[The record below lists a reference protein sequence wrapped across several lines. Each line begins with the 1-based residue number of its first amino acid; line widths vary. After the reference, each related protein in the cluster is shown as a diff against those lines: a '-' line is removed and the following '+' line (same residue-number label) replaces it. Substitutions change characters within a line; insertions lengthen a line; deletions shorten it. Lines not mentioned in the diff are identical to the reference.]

1 MDKLVADVVKQN
13 AQLLNKPYL
22 DDFYNTIGKWNRGQV
37 TEFLR
42 SMGVEPITRVM
53 EILPCLYRK
62 NDIEKIT
69 IPTTISI
76 IGDNAFEGC
85 DELTSVDIPDN
96 ILTIF
101 DYAFADCMRLS
112 TVKFNPTSKCAF
124 IGHNAFAKTNLSKI
138 VVPGSVK
145 AIGPGAFYW
154 CSNLKE
160 AIFLEG
166 VEDFG
171 GTTFV
176 ECRNLSYVSLPRT
189 LKSFGLYTFQN
200 CKKLDKLYY
209 AGTKDEFASV
219 MKNFSSN
226 WAYQSA
232 LDKVICSDGV
242 LDLDDRLKITI

>member
-1 MDKLVADVVKQN
+1 MDQLVADVVKQN

-42 SMGVEPITRVM
+42 TVGVEPITRVT
-53 EILPCLYRK
+53 EILPCLYR
-62 NDIEKIT
+62 NNGIENIT
-69 IPTTISI
+69 IPTTVSV

-85 DELTSVDIPDN
+85 SELKSVNIPDN
-96 ILTIF
+96 ILAVV
-101 DYAFADCMRLS
+101 DYAFADCTRLS
-112 TVKFNPTSKCAF
+112 DVKFNPTSKCTF
-124 IGHNAFAKTNLSKI
+124 IGHNAFAKTNISKI

-160 AIFLEG
+160 AIFSEG

-209 AGTKDEFASV
+209 AGTMQEFTSI
-219 MKNFSSN
+219 MKNFASN
-226 WAYQSA
+226 WANGSEI
-232 LDKVICSDGV
+232 DRVICSDGV
-242 LDLDDRLKITI
+242 VLV

>member
-1 MDKLVADVVKQN
+1 MDQLVADVVKQN

-22 DDFYNTIGKWNRGQV
+22 DDFYNTISKWNRGQV

-42 SMGVEPITRVM
+42 SIGVEPITRVM

-62 NDIEKIT
+62 VHDLENIT
-69 IPTTISI
+69 IPTTVSV

-85 DELTSVDIPDN
+85 GKLTTVDIPDN
-96 ILTIF
+96 ILAVV

-112 TVKFNPTSKCAF
+112 NVKFNPTSKCTF

-189 LKSFGLYTFQN
+189 FKSFGHYTFQN
-200 CKKLDKLYY
+200 CKKLERLYY
-209 AGTKDEFASV
+209 SGTAKEF
-219 MKNFSSN
+219 
-226 WAYQSA
+226 
-232 LDKVICSDGV
+232 LDKMNNFDPTWHSGSDIKSVVCTDTVI
-242 LDLDDRLKITI
+242 DLADY

>member
-1 MDKLVADVVKQN
+1 MDQLVADVVKQN

-42 SMGVEPITRVM
+42 SVGVEPITRVM

-62 NDIEKIT
+62 NDIENIT
-69 IPTTISI
+69 IPTTVSV

-85 DELTSVDIPDN
+85 SKLTSIDIPDN
-96 ILTIF
+96 ILAVV

-112 TVKFNPTSKCAF
+112 DVKFNSTSKCTF

-200 CKKLDKLYY
+200 CKRLERLYY
-209 AGTKDEFASV
+209 AGPAKEFLGKMQNFNPNWHTGSEIKSV
-219 MKNFSSN
+219 
-226 WAYQSA
+226 
-232 LDKVICSDGV
+232 VCSDTV
-242 LDLDDRLKITI
+242 IDLEDY